1 MRHFLCVILIL
12 FVTSSLNSSSV
23 RNVVFVKR
31 CYCSY
36 HYSIA
41 VFTYS
46 RKYLCRRIPHAS
58 NGSFNPYVITNKHA
72 HIINGNIFSTDK
84 KDMENKC
91 VRISTEA
98 YAASSTTPQFT
109 TVPRHFINYCFKHPG
124 KFSCVLFVARAT
136 IKLQN
141 ALVSVLYVTPRNLS
155 RHNKFEC
162 SVSEAILPNSTTLYC
177 DLCQTH
183 SGRHFIAAAFCYYA
197 NVFYY

>member
-1 MRHFLCVILIL
+1 M
-12 FVTSSLNSSSV
+12 
-23 RNVVFVKR
+23 FVKR
-31 CYCSY
+31 CYCSC

-46 RKYLCRRIPHAS
+46 RRYLCRRIPHAS

-124 KFSCVLFVARAT
+124 KFSCVVDCFLELSCVIFVCCGKLTAT
-136 IKLQN
+136 HFLKYYTTHVYYYKTAMFIQIW
-141 ALVSVLYVTPRNLS
+141 SCCENLS
-155 RHNKFEC
+155 GLGQDN
-162 SVSEAILPNSTTLYC
+162 
-177 DLCQTH
+177 
-183 SGRHFIAAAFCYYA
+183 IAHCLLICLQMQCLVTYLD
-197 NVFYY
+197 